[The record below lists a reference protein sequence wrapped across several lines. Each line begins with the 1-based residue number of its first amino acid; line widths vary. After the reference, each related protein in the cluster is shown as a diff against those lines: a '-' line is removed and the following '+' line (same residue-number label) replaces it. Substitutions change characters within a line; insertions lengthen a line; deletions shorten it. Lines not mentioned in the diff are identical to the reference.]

1 MKRKRESITMR
12 ELIFA
17 VGGGVLML
25 LFLFIDQFTKMITDY
40 LGVHQSK
47 FFLGIICIDITRNP
61 GMAFSWFADKPSIM
75 VMITVLTVFLIIGI
89 GFAYFFLFRKN
100 KPAQICLAIIEAGA
114 IGNLIDR
121 LVLGCVR
128 DFIDVSP
135 LHFGVCNPADFFITF
150 GAVALVF
157 IILFIGPSAVFP
169 LTKKWREEAKRLEE
183 EKKHQKKR
191 NAAEDKHGASAAETY
206 AAEQGNQTEAEGRG
220 ERDRVGK

>member
-1 MKRKRESITMR
+1 MKRKREKITIR
-12 ELIFA
+12 EAIFA
-17 VGGGVLML
+17 VGGGILML
-25 LFLFIDQFTKMITDY
+25 LFLFVDQFTKMITDY

-47 FFLGIICIDITRNP
+47 FFLGIIRIDITRNP

-75 VMITVLTVFLIIGI
+75 VMITVLTVFLIIAI
-89 GFAYFFLFRKN
+89 GFAYLFLFRKN

-157 IILFIGPSAVFP
+157 VILFIGPSAVFP

-183 EKKHQKKR
+183 EKKHQKQLR
-191 NAAEDKHGASAAETY
+191 AVEDKLVASAVNKYE
-206 AAEQGNQTEAEGRG
+206 AEQGNKIEAEKKD
-220 ERDRVGK
+220 ERERNGK